1 MSHSFTWYNLESI
14 LTKPF
19 SAKFNQSDAQHLAQ
33 KINANQFY
41 KQNYA

>member
-19 SAKFNQSDAQHLAQ
+19 SSKFNQSDAQHFA
-33 KINANQFY
+33 KKNANQFY